1 MADDLLHA
9 KTSVLWAK
17 SKFISFHDRLNGWQ
31 KDNIKFERQATGSV
45 NDVILAIETVPLPL
59 EFSVEAGAYIN
70 VIRSALDILA
80 CALFKRNPSNRN
92 IEFKTFFPIVESET
106 NLQKNNPKKFLESID
121 TDSKRIILSL
131 RPYKGGNDILW
142 LLQKLDNIRK
152 HNMLLT
158 VTTQPAALSTG
169 YISVGNGNVIT
180 LIGKNSP
187 MPSIRYDSLVV
198 INAPEY
204 KTTEHAIAVLHKFAD
219 GVSAIIERFE

>member
-1 MADDLLHA
+1 M
-9 KTSVLWAK
+9 
-17 SKFISFHDRLNGWQ
+17 
-31 KDNIKFERQATGSV
+31 
-45 NDVILAIETVPLPL
+45 PLPL

-158 VTTQPAALSTG
+158 VTTQPAAFSIAGEGLSPLSTG